1 MKKVFTFT
9 RIVLSHSAIRVNSI
23 FSLSQQSYQ
32 PALFR
37 YQAIPA
43 LN

>member
-23 FSLSQQSYQ
+23 FSLSQHSYQ
-32 PALFR
+32 TVFFR